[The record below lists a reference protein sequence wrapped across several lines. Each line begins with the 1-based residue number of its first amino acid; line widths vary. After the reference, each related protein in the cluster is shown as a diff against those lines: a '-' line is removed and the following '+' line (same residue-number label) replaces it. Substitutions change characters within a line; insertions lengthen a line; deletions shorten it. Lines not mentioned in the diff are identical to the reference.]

1 MYILVGLIMFALYF
15 VVFRFLIL
23 RFNMKTP
30 GREDEDQE
38 TPLQQAGV
46 PGEGQ

>member
-1 MYILVGLIMFALYF
+1 MFALYF

-30 GREDEDQE
+30 CREDEDRETRLYSKQE
-38 TPLQQAGV
+38 C
-46 PGEGQ
+46 EGQ